1 MSADDTAGRRPGLPG
16 ATQGEPMPRES
27 SWYVLH
33 VKPRTERKVMSRLAL
48 CGAWRYLPLL
58 TKERRV
64 QRRKVRVELPLF
76 PGYVFA
82 RLDAARRLTMLKTN
96 LLVRLIKIPN
106 PRETIHQLRQ
116 IVHAGRLAPLTP
128 RPTFTLGARVWVSA
142 GPLYGFVGHIDALG
156 HDLILSLDIL
166 GRAVSVS
173 INPADCEPL

>member
-1 MSADDTAGRRPGLPG
+1 MSAGDTTGRRREPLD
-16 ATQGEPMPRES
+16 ATQDESMPRES
-27 SWYVLH
+27 AWYVLH
-33 VKPRTERKVMSRLAL
+33 VKPRTERKVMTRLAL

-82 RLDAARRLTMLKTN
+82 RLDPARRLAMLKTN
-96 LLVRLIKIPN
+96 LLVRLIEIPN

-128 RPTFTLGARVWVSA
+128 RPTFTLGARVRVSA
-142 GPLYGFVGHIDALG
+142 GPFYGLVGHVDALG
-156 HDLILSLDIL
+156 NALILSLDIL

-173 INPADCEPL
+173 INPDDCEPM